1 MPPYAVCRMPYAVRR
16 QPRLT
21 DGDGRRP
28 EGGPVEVAVA
38 QHTAAGALEHQIIGA
53 LPGKG
58 RGDLLGQEPGEWD
71 RSFLARLGRVE
82 DQLAVVLG
90 HRPGDEHAPA

>member
-1 MPPYAVCRMPYAVRR
+1 VRR

-28 EGGPVEVAVA
+28 EGAPVEVAVA
-38 QHTAAGALEHQIIGA
+38 QHTAAGALEHQIIAA

-58 RGDLLGQEPGEWD
+58 RGDLLGQEQGEWD
-71 RSFLARLGRVE
+71 RSF
-82 DQLAVVLG
+82 
-90 HRPGDEHAPA
+90 PAMT